1 MASAALGEE
10 LVQAVFEDWRTAPV
24 AEPLRAML
32 GFLQKLT
39 LTPAET
45 ERADIAA
52 LRIAGL
58 SDSAI
63 SDAIHICGM
72 FNMIVRIADTLG
84 FDVPERLGS
93 VEYGAAA
100 LGRGYALSG

>member
-1 MASAALGEE
+1 MASAALGEA
-10 LVQAVFEDWRTAPV
+10 LVQAVFEDWRSAPV
-24 AEPLRAML
+24 REPLRAML

-45 ERADIAA
+45 ARADIAA
-52 LRIAGL
+52 LRTTGL
-58 SDSAI
+58 SDAAI

-84 FDVPERLGS
+84 FDVPKRLGS

-100 LGRGYALSG
+100 LARGYALSG

>member
-1 MASAALGEE
+1 MASAALGEA
-10 LVQAVFEDWRTAPV
+10 LVQAVFEDWRTAPIG
-24 AEPLRAML
+24 EPLRLML
-32 GFLQKLT
+32 GFLQKLS

-45 ERADIAA
+45 QRADIAI
-52 LRIAGL
+52 LRATGL
-58 SDSAI
+58 SDAAI
-63 SDAIHICGM
+63 SDAIHIGGM

-100 LGRGYALSG
+100 LGRGYALGG

>member
-1 MASAALGEE
+1 MASAALGEA
-10 LVQAVFEDWRTAPV
+10 LVLAVYDDWRSAPV
-24 AEPLRAML
+24 AEPLRLML

-39 LTPAET
+39 LTPAAT

-63 SDAIHICGM
+63 SDAIHICAM

-84 FDVPERLGS
+84 FYVPERLGS
-93 VEYGAAA
+93 IEYGAAA
-100 LGRGYALSG
+100 LARGYALGG

>member
-1 MASAALGEE
+1 MASAALGEGV
-10 LVQAVFEDWRTAPV
+10 VQAVFEDWRTAPIG
-24 AEPLRAML
+24 EPLRQML

-45 ERADIAA
+45 KRDDIAE
-52 LRIAGL
+52 LRATGL

-63 SDAIHICGM
+63 SDAIHICAM

-84 FDVPERLGS
+84 FDVRERLGS
-93 VEYGAAA
+93 VEYGAQA
-100 LGRGYALSG
+100 LKRGYAL

>member
-1 MASAALGEE
+1 MASAALGEGV
-10 LVQAVFEDWRTAPV
+10 VQAVFEDWQSAPV
-24 AEPLRAML
+24 RAPLRAML

-39 LTPAET
+39 LAPAEAT
-45 ERADIAA
+45 RDDIAA
-52 LRIAGL
+52 LRALGL
-58 SDSAI
+58 SDATI

-93 VEYGAAA
+93 VEYGAQA
-100 LGRGYALSG
+100 LKRGYAL

>member
-1 MASAALGEE
+1 MASAALGEA
-10 LVQAVFEDWRTAPV
+10 LVQAVFEDWRTAPIS
-24 AEPLRAML
+24 EGLRAML
-32 GFLQKLT
+32 GFLQKLS
-39 LTPAET
+39 LTPAAT

-63 SDAIHICGM
+63 SDAIHICAM

-93 VEYGAAA
+93 IEYGAAA
-100 LGRGYALSG
+100 LARGYALGG

>member
-1 MASAALGEE
+1 MASAALGEA
-10 LVQAVFEDWRTAPV
+10 LVLAVYDDWRSAPV
-24 AEPLRAML
+24 AEPLRLML

-39 LTPAET
+39 LTPAAT

-63 SDAIHICGM
+63 SDAIHICAL
-72 FNMIVRIADTLG
+72 FNMSVRIADTRG
-84 FDVPERLGS
+84 FDVPVRLGS
-93 VEYGAAA
+93 IEYGAAA
-100 LGRGYALSG
+100 LARGYALGG

>member
-1 MASAALGEE
+1 MASAALGEA
-10 LVQAVFEDWRTAPV
+10 LVQAVYEDWRSAPV
-24 AEPLRAML
+24 SEPLRQML
-32 GFLQKLT
+32 GFLQKLS

-45 ERADIAA
+45 TPADIAA
-52 LRIAGL
+52 LRATGL
-58 SDSAI
+58 SDTAI
-63 SDAIHICGM
+63 SDAIHICAM

-100 LGRGYALSG
+100 LGRGYALGG